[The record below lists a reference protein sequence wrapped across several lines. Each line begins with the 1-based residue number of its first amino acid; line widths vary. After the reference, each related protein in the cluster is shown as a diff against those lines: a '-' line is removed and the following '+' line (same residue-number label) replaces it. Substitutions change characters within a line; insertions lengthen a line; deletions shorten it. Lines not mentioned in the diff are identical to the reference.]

1 MHTKTGIEV
10 LASFK
15 EFLKLIGRPDIL
27 QTDNGGEFNNE
38 EIRVFLKNQ
47 KIEYIRGSPYHLKS
61 QGAVEGFNRTI
72 KTSFTYLKI

>member
-15 EFLKLIGRPDIL
+15 EFLKLLGKPDIL

-38 EIRVFLKNQ
+38 EMKVFLRTKRLNILGFSLSPS
-47 KIEYIRGSPYHLKS
+47 KSRSSRGI
-61 QGAVEGFNRTI
+61 Q
-72 KTSFTYLKI
+72 